1 MLTYVV
7 RSPRD
12 DAPGSRAPKKVAPI
26 LVVDDDPRVRRV
38 VCDALEE
45 EGWAVVVAEDG
56 QQATEEARRHAPA
69 LVILDVTL
77 PVMDG
82 YALATALR
90 ASHGAALPILVMSAD
105 GQVAAKA
112 QRIGAYAYLRKP
124 FDLDTLV
131 RLVESRLQRP

>member
-1 MLTYVV
+1 MMV
-7 RSPRD
+7 RSAARSQRD
-12 DAPGSRAPKKVAPI
+12 DTPTTRAPRQRSAI

-45 EGWAVVVAEDG
+45 EGWPVVVAEDG
-56 QQATEEARRHAPA
+56 QQATDEARRHPPS

-77 PVMDG
+77 PVLDG
-82 YALATALR
+82 YAVAAALR
-90 ASHGAALPILVMSAD
+90 AAHGADLPILVMSAD

-112 QRIGAYAYLRKP
+112 QHIGAFAYLRKP

-131 RLVESRLQRP
+131 RLVESRLGS